1 MQSVNLFL
9 PEYRQKREWLSLQSS
24 IIGCVVFLVV
34 MTAVHLGQS
43 LQLHKLHQSVVALE
57 QQELALN
64 QQVEQ
69 LKTKLAAHGD
79 PSGLKKQAQQ
89 LREAIENR
97 RAIETV
103 IASTAMGNQQGFSR
117 HLFVLG
123 EKREAGLVLNR
134 IALRRGGEYVE
145 LAGSSRS
152 AAAVPLYVHNLQQS
166 QAFTAA
172 KFGFLTITE
181 REGLALF
188 RLSGSGAMA
197 NETLQLFGES
207 TAKQ

>member
-1 MQSVNLFL
+1 MQSINLFL

-24 IIGCVVFLVV
+24 VIGCVVFFLL
-34 MTAVHLGQS
+34 MATVHLVQGS
-43 LQLHKLHQSVVALE
+43 QLHKLQQSAAALE
-57 QQELALN
+57 QQESELE

-69 LKTKLAAHGD
+69 LKTELAAHGD
-79 PSGLKKQAQQ
+79 PTGLKKQAEQ
-89 LREAIENR
+89 LRAAIENR
-97 RAIETV
+97 KAIQDV
-103 IASTAMGNQQGFSR
+103 IASTAMGNQSGFSQ

-134 IALRRGGEYVE
+134 IVLRRGGDYVE

-166 QAFTAA
+166 QVFAAA
-172 KFGFLTITE
+172 KFGFLTISE
-181 REGLALF
+181 REGLSLF

-197 NETLQLFGES
+197 AETLQIFGES
-207 TAKQ
+207 AAKR